1 MIVDPR
7 LCGDDKKWCGDDGKG
22 RGSDEQQVQSRG
34 VAGRRAPAEGVMEDA
49 AE

>member
-1 MIVDPR
+1 MISPVFFECDNFELLLLNFVSSERFR
-7 LCGDDKKWCGDDGKG
+7 LY
-22 RGSDEQQVQSRG
+22 SRG